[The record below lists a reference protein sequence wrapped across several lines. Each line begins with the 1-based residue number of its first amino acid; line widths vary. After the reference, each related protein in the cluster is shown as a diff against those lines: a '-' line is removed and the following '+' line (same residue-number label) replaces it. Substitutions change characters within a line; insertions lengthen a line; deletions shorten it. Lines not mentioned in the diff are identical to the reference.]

1 MINLNTLKPSMIK
14 KPLAVLITSILLSPL
29 AVANDDHTSIE
40 RMSVIGSKEDLI
52 KSTGSVT
59 LIDELEL
66 EKFEYDDI
74 GRILATVPGVNIRQE
89 DGYGLRPNIGF
100 RGVTPERSKK
110 INIMEDGVLIGPAP
124 YSASAAYYFPNTTR
138 MTAIE
143 VTKGPST
150 IKYGP
155 NTVAGTLNLISRQVP
170 DSQEG
175 ALDLGLGTDNY
186 GKLHAYY
193 GDTVGDFGFLLEGLH
208 FKADGFKEIDGG
220 GDTGFDK
227 SDLMAKFNY
236 RLDGDDYSQL
246 FELKLSYGEETSDET
261 YLGLTD
267 ADFAENPY
275 RRYVSSQLDQMNWE
289 HQQVQLTHHIE
300 FSDFNATTR
309 IYRNDF
315 ERDWFKVNEFISS
328 QGGFVP
334 SLQQILR
341 DPTSE
346 QNLPYY
352 QTLTGDRD
360 STLRE
365 ILVLSTNAR
374 EYYSQGMQID
384 FGWDFGLF
392 GLEHEIEGGIR
403 IHEDQIERNHI
414 EDNFFVRSGN
424 LQSTGEATKPTSTNT
439 ENTEAL
445 SVYIQDSLQ
454 FEDLSLTLGVRGES
468 IDGYYQNRA
477 PGREQDFLKKTNKI
491 WLPSISAYYELSKF
505 SGIFGGV
512 HSGFVP
518 TSPAQAVEIK
528 TEKSVN
534 YELGYRYVNSG
545 QEAEVIGF
553 FTDYSNLKE
562 SCSVSAGCDTDV
574 EFNAG
579 EVDIYGIEATV
590 SDAYKLNS
598 QLSLPWS
605 IVYTHT
611 ESEFKDTFYSD
622 FTQWGLVNEGDGVP
636 YLADDILSLSLGLT
650 ANNWQIFILAS
661 YSGEMKESAQTALT
675 VDPGDPRD
683 SALAGLTTQ
692 ALTNVDLSGSYNL
705 TSNSQ
710 LYAKIDN
717 IFDTAKIS
725 SRRPFGARPTKSRQF
740 QVGYKYR
747 F

>member
-1 MINLNTLKPSMIK
+1 MINLNKVKPSMIT

-40 RMSVIGSKEDLI
+40 RMSVIGSKDDLI

-110 INIMEDGVLIGPAP
+110 INIMEDGVLVGPAP

-175 ALDLGLGTDNY
+175 ALDVGLGTDNY

-300 FSDFNATTR
+300 FSNFNATTR

-384 FGWDFGLF
+384 FGWDLGLF

-403 IHEDQIERNHI
+403 FHEDQIERNHI

-445 SVYIQDSLQ
+445 SVYIQDTLQ
-454 FEDLSLTLGVRGES
+454 FQDLSITVGVRGES

-491 WLPSISAYYELSKF
+491 WLPSVSAYYELSKF
-505 SGIFGGV
+505 SGIFGGM

-518 TSPAQAVEIK
+518 TSPVQSSEID
-528 TEKSVN
+528 TEKSVT
-534 YELGYRYVNSG
+534 YE
-545 QEAEVIGF
+545 
-553 FTDYSNLKE
+553 
-562 SCSVSAGCDTDV
+562 
-574 EFNAG
+574 
-579 EVDIYGIEATV
+579 
-590 SDAYKLNS
+590 
-598 QLSLPWS
+598 
-605 IVYTHT
+605 
-611 ESEFKDTFYSD
+611 
-622 FTQWGLVNEGDGVP
+622 
-636 YLADDILSLSLGLT
+636 
-650 ANNWQIFILAS
+650 
-661 YSGEMKESAQTALT
+661 
-675 VDPGDPRD
+675 
-683 SALAGLTTQ
+683 
-692 ALTNVDLSGSYNL
+692 
-705 TSNSQ
+705 
-710 LYAKIDN
+710 
-717 IFDTAKIS
+717 
-725 SRRPFGARPTKSRQF
+725 
-740 QVGYKYR
+740 
-747 F
+747 

>member
-1 MINLNTLKPSMIK
+1 MNTVKPLMNK
-14 KPLAVLITSILLSPL
+14 KPLALLITSILLSTF
-29 AVANDDHTSIE
+29 ATADDNNTSIE

-170 DSQEG
+170 EGQEG
-175 ALDLGLGTDNY
+175 ALDIGVGTDNY

-193 GDTVGDFGFLLEGLH
+193 GNTINDFGFLIEGLH
-208 FKADGFKEIDGG
+208 FKADGFKELDGG

-246 FELKLSYGEETSDET
+246 IELKLSYGEETSDET

-267 ADFAENPY
+267 SDFAENPY
-275 RRYVSSQLDQMNWE
+275 RRYASSQLDQMNWE
-289 HQQVQLTHHIE
+289 HQQVQLTHHIK
-300 FSDFNATTR
+300 FSNFDATTR
-309 IYRNDF
+309 VYRNDF
-315 ERDWFKVNEFISS
+315 ERDWFKVNEFSS
-328 QGGFVP
+328 SLGGFVP
-334 SLQQILR
+334 TLQQILR

-384 FGWDFGLF
+384 FAWDLGLF

-403 IHEDQIERNHI
+403 FHEDQIERNHI

-439 ENTEAL
+439 EKTEAL
-445 SVYIQDSLQ
+445 SVYIQDTLQ
-454 FEDLSLTLGVRGES
+454 FQDLSLTVGVRGES
-468 IDGYYQNRA
+468 IKGDYQNRA
-477 PGREQDFLKKTNKI
+477 PGREQDFLKKTNRI
-491 WLPSISAYYELSKF
+491 WLPSISAYYKLSEF
-505 SGIFGGV
+505 SGLFGGV

-518 TSPAQAVEIK
+518 TSPVQTAEIK
-528 TEKSVN
+528 TERSVN

-545 QEAEVIGF
+545 QKAEVIGF

-562 SCSVSAGCDTDV
+562 SCSVSAGCDTDL

-579 EVDIYGIEATV
+579 EVDIYGVEATL
-590 SDAYKLNS
+590 SDTYKINS

-611 ESEFKDTFYSD
+611 ESEFKDTFYSV
-622 FTQWGLVNEGDGVP
+622 FTQWGFVNEGDGVP
-636 YLADDILSLSLGLT
+636 YLANDVLAISLSLT
-650 ANNWQIFILAS
+650 TNDWQISMLAS

-675 VDPGDPRD
+675 GDQRD
-683 SALAGLTTQ
+683 SALAGLKTQ
-692 ALTNVDLSGSYNL
+692 ASVNVDLSGSYDL
-705 TSNSQ
+705 TSHSQ

-717 IFDTAKIS
+717 IFDVAKIS
-725 SRRPFGARPTKSRQF
+725 SRRPFGARPTKPRQF

>member
-1 MINLNTLKPSMIK
+1 MINLNKVNPSMSK
-14 KPLAVLITSILLSPL
+14 KPLAILITGILLSTS
-29 AVANDDHTSIE
+29 ATAADDDNTPSIE

-52 KSTGSVT
+52 KSTGSVS
-59 LIDELEL
+59 LIGELEL
-66 EKFEYDDI
+66 ERFEYDDI

-100 RGVTPERSKK
+100 RGVTAERSKK

-124 YSASAAYYFPNTTR
+124 YSAAAAYYFPNVTR

-155 NTVAGTLNLISRQVP
+155 NTVAGALNLISRPVP
-170 DSQEG
+170 ESREG
-175 ALDLGLGTDNY
+175 AVDISFGTDNY
-186 GKLHAYY
+186 GKLHTYF
-193 GDTVGDFGFLLEGLH
+193 GDTVGDFGFLIEGLH
-208 FKADGFKEIDGG
+208 FKADGFKELDGG

-236 RLDGDDYSQL
+236 KLNGDDYTQL
-246 FELKLSYGEETSDET
+246 LELKLSYAEETSDET

-275 RRYVSSQLDQMNWE
+275 RRYASSQLDQMNWE

-315 ERDWFKVNEFISS
+315 ERDWFKVNEFLSS

-334 SLQQILR
+334 TLQQILR

-352 QTLTGDRD
+352 QTLTGERD

-374 EYYSQGMQID
+374 EYYSQGVQID
-384 FGWDFGLF
+384 FSWDVGLF
-392 GLEHEIEGGIR
+392 GFEHEIEGGIR
-403 IHEDQIERNHI
+403 FHEDQIERNHI

-424 LQSTGEATKPTSTNT
+424 LQSTGEATRPASTNS
-439 ENTEAL
+439 ENTQAL
-445 SVYIQDSLQ
+445 SVYIQDTLQ
-454 FEDLSLTLGVRGES
+454 FQELSLTLGVRGES
-468 IDGYYQNRA
+468 IDGSYQNRA
-477 PGREQDFLKKTNKI
+477 PGREQDFQNKTNRI
-491 WLPSISAYYELSKF
+491 WLPSVSAYYELSEY
-505 SGIFGGV
+505 SGVFGGV

-518 TSPAQAVEIK
+518 TSPVQTADIE

-534 YELGYRYVNSG
+534 YELGYRHIDNG
-545 QEAEVIGF
+545 QKAEVIGF
-553 FTDYSNLKE
+553 FTDFSNLKE
-562 SCSVSAGCDTDV
+562 SCSVSAGCDTDL

-579 EVDIYGIEATV
+579 DVDIYGVEATF
-590 SDAYKLNS
+590 SNTYKFNS

-605 IVYTHT
+605 IAYTRT
-611 ESEFKDTFYSD
+611 ESEFKNTFYSE
-622 FTQWGLVNEGDGVP
+622 FNQWGFVNAGDGVP
-636 YLADDILSLSLGLT
+636 YLADDTLSLSLGLT
-650 ANNWQIFILAS
+650 ANNWQVSMLVN
-661 YSGEMKESAQTALT
+661 YSGEMKESAQTVLT
-675 VDPGDPRD
+675 GDPRD
-683 SALAGLTTQ
+683 STLAGLQTE
-692 ALTNVDLSGSYNL
+692 ALINVDLSGSYEL
-705 TSNSQ
+705 TSHSQ

-717 IFDTAKIS
+717 IFDTGEIA
-725 SRRPFGARPTKSRQF
+725 SRRPFGARPTKPRQF
-740 QVGYKYR
+740 QVGFKYR
-747 F
+747 L